1 MIDDLGFDTEDVRVQ
16 TEGWVQTM
24 KELQAVVIAAEADY
38 GTPLKDLIIIFLTV
52 FRHAKKLKLSDL
64 HKLTECEKGNFF
76 TRMVHTRIFEIL
88 GLEGIFG

>member
-38 GTPLKDLIIIFLTV
+38 GTPLKDLIIIQNAHFNV
-52 FRHAKKLKLSDL
+52 AFGIDH
-64 HKLTECEKGNFF
+64 TEP
-76 TRMVHTRIFEIL
+76 V
-88 GLEGIFG
+88 